1 MSPRFVMEISIEYEL
16 GITISTLILNKETT
30 KGQRILV
37 RFDSVMGCVEP
48 DQYHKRDKMDD
59 IEIPNNSSMEP
70 TYRVGG
76 AWQNLSRL
84 ECFIDRIC
92 HHKCLEGS

>member
-1 MSPRFVMEISIEYEL
+1 MEISIEYEL
-16 GITISTLILNKETT
+16 GIAISTLMLNKE
-30 KGQRILV
+30 KAKRQCIFI

-59 IEIPNNSSMEP
+59 IEIPKNSSMEP
-70 TYRVGG
+70 THRVGG
-76 AWQNLSRL
+76 AWQNLSRP

-92 HHKCLEGS
+92 HHQCLEGS